1 MLSRCLVVFDVL
13 KVQQIMLCSSPK
25 KQAHNDRNSKWFKL
39 SMRPKVNV
47 GYWQLHCFVVWG
59 RLARDSFYAS
69 VGRVIIGKHMV
80 ACVCQ
85 VMLASMP
92 TPPVA
97 ARWSKFFMNLCYW
110 EPLILVHNLCQT
122 NMQFAFDP
130 QALERFYGVHQDRHE
145 SLAVVDLLG
154 SALDDPEGA
163 VDHFVVFP

>member
-1 MLSRCLVVFDVL
+1 MIETLSGSSYRCDLKSMLVIGNCIASLFGVALLGIHF
-13 KVQQIMLCSSPK
+13 MLPS
-25 KQAHNDRNSKWFKL
+25 
-39 SMRPKVNV
+39 
-47 GYWQLHCFVVWG
+47 
-59 RLARDSFYAS
+59 
-69 VGRVIIGKHMV
+69 VIIGKHLV

-122 NMQFAFDP
+122 IMQFAFDP